1 MPILHRRPHQQV
13 LASRP
18 MTLAMPSIENNE
30 TMGEPLWAV
39 SEDYERPQKE
49 TDFPPLALCRAPSR
63 KESTNNLRINTY
75 MKSDLP
81 DRYLSSEEEPS
92 PSPDSETYEEAEEE
106 LKHKACLTHVDEVSE
121 SISESIS
128 EPVSEPTAEPSA
140 VEEYK
145 TETAVAVP
153 IFVGRPKL
161 VDITNLAPMHKR
173 KRAAT
178 EKQMLLRSA
187 VKKAASSI
195 SIKPDENSPFVME
208 EAIQNVTP
216 GEELPK
222 RKDSLN
228 MPAPDSWLPDDA
240 TLVQEDEEE
249 DHYFPDLELRKPLSY
264 KDYDPYSLDP
274 PRLSPRN
281 SYSKNGNRPGS
292 VARARNKSSPPMAMN
307 NGWRGLT
314 RSLSIA
320 KRQTLHQGDYQVAK
334 KSKMIARAANERAE
348 TPMIPPF
355 PLGEGF

>member
-13 LASRP
+13 LASRR
-18 MTLAMPSIENNE
+18 MTLAMPSIESND

-39 SEDYERPQKE
+39 SEDYERSQKE
-49 TDFPPLALCRAPSR
+49 TDFPPAALCRVPLR

-106 LKHKACLTHVDEVSE
+106 LKHKTCLTHVDEV
-121 SISESIS
+121 SESIS

-145 TETAVAVP
+145 TEVAVAVP

-178 EKQMLLRSA
+178 EKQILLRSA
-187 VKKAASSI
+187 VKKAASSV
-195 SIKPDENSPFVME
+195 SIKPDENSPFVMQE
-208 EAIQNVTP
+208 EIQNVTP
-216 GEELPK
+216 EEELPK

-281 SYSKNGNRPGS
+281 SYSKNGSRPGS

-320 KRQTLHQGDYQVAK
+320 KRQALHRGDYQVAK
-334 KSKMIARAANERAE
+334 KTKMIARAANERAE

>member
-1 MPILHRRPHQQV
+1 MPILHRRPHQEV
-13 LASRP
+13 LASRH
-18 MTLAMPSIENNE
+18 MTLAMPSIESND

-39 SEDYERPQKE
+39 SEDFERPQKE
-49 TDFPPLALCRAPSR
+49 TDFPPAALCRVPSR
-63 KESTNNLRINTY
+63 KESTSNLRINTY

-106 LKHKACLTHVDEVSE
+106 LKHKPCLAQVEEVGE
-121 SISESIS
+121 S
-128 EPVSEPTAEPSA
+128 VSEPTAEA
-140 VEEYK
+140 AVVEEYK
-145 TETAVAVP
+145 TEIAVAVP

-195 SIKPDENSPFVME
+195 SIKPDENSPSVVQG
-208 EAIQNVTP
+208 ATKNVTP
-216 GEELPK
+216 EDELPK

-228 MPAPDSWLPDDA
+228 IPAPDSWLPDDA

-281 SYSKNGNRPGS
+281 SYSKNMNRPGS

-320 KRQTLHQGDYQVAK
+320 KRQALHRGDYQVAK
-334 KSKMIARAANERAE
+334 KTKMIARAANERVE
-348 TPMIPPF
+348 TQMIPPF
-355 PLGEGF
+355 PLGKDF

>member
-1 MPILHRRPHQQV
+1 MPILHRRPHQEV
-13 LASRP
+13 LASRR
-18 MTLAMPSIENNE
+18 MTLAMPSIESND

-39 SEDYERPQKE
+39 SEDFERPQKE
-49 TDFPPLALCRAPSR
+49 TDFPPAALCRVPSR

-106 LKHKACLTHVDEVSE
+106 LKHKSCLTQVEEVGETS
-121 SISESIS
+121 
-128 EPVSEPTAEPSA
+128 V

-145 TETAVAVP
+145 TEIAVAVP

-187 VKKAASSI
+187 VKKAASRI
-195 SIKPDENSPFVME
+195 SIKPDENSPSVMQG
-208 EAIQNVTP
+208 ATQNVTP
-216 GEELPK
+216 EDELPK

-281 SYSKNGNRPGS
+281 SYSKNMNRPGS

-320 KRQTLHQGDYQVAK
+320 KRQALHRGDYQVAK
-334 KSKMIARAANERAE
+334 KTKMIARAANERAE
-348 TPMIPPF
+348 TQLIPPF
-355 PLGEGF
+355 PLGEDF

>member
-1 MPILHRRPHQQV
+1 
-13 LASRP
+13 
-18 MTLAMPSIENNE
+18 MPSIESND
-30 TMGEPLWAV
+30 TMGEHLWAV
-39 SEDYERPQKE
+39 TEDYERPQKE
-49 TDFPPLALCRAPSR
+49 MDFPPAALCRVPLR

-75 MKSDLP
+75 MESDLP
-81 DRYLSSEEEPS
+81 DRYMSSEEEPS
-92 PSPDSETYEEAEEE
+92 PSPESETYEEAEEE

-121 SISESIS
+121 STS
-128 EPVSEPTAEPSA
+128 EPVSEPTSEPSA

-145 TETAVAVP
+145 TEIAVAVP

-195 SIKPDENSPFVME
+195 SIKPDENSPIVTQ
-208 EAIQNVTP
+208 EATQNVNP
-216 GEELPK
+216 EEELPK

-240 TLVQEDEEE
+240 TLVQEDEAK

-264 KDYDPYSLDP
+264 KDYDPYSLAP

-281 SYSKNGNRPGS
+281 SYSKTGNRPGS

-307 NGWRGLT
+307 NGWKGLT

-320 KRQTLHQGDYQVAK
+320 KRQALHRGDYQVAK
-334 KSKMIARAANERAE
+334 KTRLIARAANDRAE
-348 TPMIPPF
+348 TPMIPSI
-355 PLGEGF
+355 PLGESF

>member
-1 MPILHRRPHQQV
+1 
-13 LASRP
+13 
-18 MTLAMPSIENNE
+18 MPSIESNDA
-30 TMGEPLWAV
+30 MGEHLWAV

-49 TDFPPLALCRAPSR
+49 MDFPPAALGRVPLR
-63 KESTNNLRINTY
+63 KESTNNLRINTFVE
-75 MKSDLP
+75 SDLP
-81 DRYLSSEEEPS
+81 DRYMSSEEEPS

-121 SISESIS
+121 
-128 EPVSEPTAEPSA
+128 PTAEPSP

-145 TETAVAVP
+145 AEIAVAVP

-195 SIKPDENSPFVME
+195 SSKPDENSPVVMQK
-208 EAIQNVTP
+208 AIQNVNP
-216 GEELPK
+216 EEELPK

-240 TLVQEDEEE
+240 TVVQEDEEE

-292 VARARNKSSPPMAMN
+292 VARARNKSGPPMAMN
-307 NGWRGLT
+307 NGWKGLT

-320 KRQTLHQGDYQVAK
+320 KRQTLHRGDYQVAK
-334 KSKMIARAANERAE
+334 KTRLIARAANERAE
-348 TPMIPPF
+348 TPMIPTF
-355 PLGEGF
+355 PLGESF